1 MQLFLGAI
9 FPPFS
14 TRNTLLPPLPVFEA
28 VQTTCSAKAATVGPQ
43 TTPRGEEHEDTKL
56 TINFLSLELF
66 FSYTEFLSNSLQYFQ
81 DWMLQTSVGQKLILK
96 DCEITGGQF
105 FRSLHNPSIKNLWF
119 VLPSSLSKG
128 CSPHPSQG
136 LSYPSCTTIYVYDT
150 TQQGVWEHTMQS
162 QAVLHLGN
170 IRKKRNQT

>member
-28 VQTTCSAKAATVGPQ
+28 AQTTCSAKAATVGPQ

-66 FSYTEFLSNSLQYFQ
+66 FPTLNSFPIHY
-81 DWMLQTSVGQKLILK
+81 SI
-96 DCEITGGQF
+96 
-105 FRSLHNPSIKNLWF
+105 FRIECCKHQLDKN
-119 VLPSSLSKG
+119 
-128 CSPHPSQG
+128 
-136 LSYPSCTTIYVYDT
+136 
-150 TQQGVWEHTMQS
+150 
-162 QAVLHLGN
+162 
-170 IRKKRNQT
+170 